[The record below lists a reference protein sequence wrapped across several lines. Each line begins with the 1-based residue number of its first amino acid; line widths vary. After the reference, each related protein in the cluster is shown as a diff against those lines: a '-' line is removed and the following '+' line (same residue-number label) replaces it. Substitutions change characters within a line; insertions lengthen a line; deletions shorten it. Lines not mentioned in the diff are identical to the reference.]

1 VVFALLLVACLLLA
15 TEARRPRWHELDGYG
30 FAQYEKDFG
39 KRYASPAER
48 EHRRTLFER
57 RLQQVK
63 AWNSRPNVSYKK
75 GVNAFSDK
83 TDEEIRVRGVIK
95 PLLHEQVRSRPTS
108 RIAKLD
114 LSMANASSVDWR
126 DSGIISAVKDQGQCG
141 SCWTFGTAETVE
153 SYNALMTGQLP
164 VLSEQQI
171 LDCTPNPMT
180 CGGVGGCGG
189 GTPELAYGMIYELG
203 GLASEWTYPY
213 LSYWG
218 GNSSG
223 ICYFN
228 STGATPP
235 GASIQGFQSLPSNQ
249 YAPVIAQLQK
259 GPLAVNVDASA
270 WGEYESGVFTGCNNS
285 APDIDHVVQ
294 LVGYG
299 TDAKH
304 GDYWLVRNSWSP
316 AWGEDGYIRIARNSQ
331 TPPCGVDPSPMD
343 GTGCK
348 GGPSTVKVCGE
359 CGMLYDTSF
368 PLMSA

>member
-1 VVFALLLVACLLLA
+1 LVGFLLVV
-15 TEARRPRWHELDGYG
+15 EARRPRWQELDGYS

-39 KRYASPAER
+39 KRYSSVAER
-48 EHRRTLFER
+48 SRRQAIFEGQ
-57 RLQQVK
+57 LEDVK
-63 AWNSRPNVSYKK
+63 SWNSRPNVSYKK
-75 GVNAFSDK
+75 GINAFSDMR
-83 TDEEIRVRGVIK
+83 DAEIRIRGVNK
-95 PLLHEQVRSRPTS
+95 PLLHQQARSRPEE
-108 RIAKLD
+108 RIAKPQVGN
-114 LSMANASSVDWR
+114 STASSIDWR

-153 SYNALMTGQLP
+153 SYNALATGQLP

-171 LDCTPNPMT
+171 LDCTPNPMS

-203 GLASEWTYPY
+203 GLSSEWTYPY
-213 LSYWG
+213 VNYWG

-235 GASIQGFQSLPSNQ
+235 ATSIEGFQSLPSNQ
-249 YAPVIAQLQK
+249 YAPVIGQLQK

-270 WGEYESGVFTGCNNS
+270 WFRYESGVFTGCNNS
-285 APDIDHVVQ
+285 YPDIDHVVQ

-299 TDAKH
+299 TDAMH

-331 TPPCGVDPSPMD
+331 SPPCGVDLNPMD

-348 GGPSTVKVCGE
+348 GGPATVKVCGE
-359 CGMLYDTSF
+359 CGILYDTSF
-368 PLMSA
+368 PLINS